1 MKMLIKVNP
10 EKKSALKS
18 TWTSRFVR
26 LLIRIFFLPVTI
38 KGDKVFFSWLSWRT
52 LIHFA
57 FGTGVY
63 FSFIIGGLSSID
75 YWDTV
80 MITFSRVFSVIL
92 T

>member
-1 MKMLIKVNP
+1 MFSKVNP
-10 EKKSALKS
+10 EKLPAVKP
-18 TWTSRFVR
+18 TWTSHFVR
-26 LLIRIFFLPVTI
+26 LLIKLFFLPVTI
-38 KGDKVFFSWLSWRT
+38 RGDKVFFSWLSWRT

-92 T
+92 I

>member
-1 MKMLIKVNP
+1 MLLKVNP
-10 EKKSALKS
+10 EKLSAVKS
-18 TWTSRFVR
+18 TWTSRFVC
-26 LLIRIFFLPVTI
+26 LLIKIFFLPVTI

-63 FSFIIGGLSSID
+63 FSFIIGGLTSID

-80 MITFSRVFSVIL
+80 MIIFSRVYSVTLI
-92 T
+92 